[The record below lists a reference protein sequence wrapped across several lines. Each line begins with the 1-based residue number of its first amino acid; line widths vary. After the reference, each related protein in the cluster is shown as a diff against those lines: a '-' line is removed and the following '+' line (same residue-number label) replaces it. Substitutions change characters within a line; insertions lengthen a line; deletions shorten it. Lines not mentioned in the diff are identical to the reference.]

1 LAAKPPDRP
10 TGWLDR
16 GDRRAILWSVFGVLG
31 FILLPVVIFAV
42 VLLGA
47 WLGIWHLAFDH

>member
-1 LAAKPPDRP
+1 MR
-10 TGWLDR
+10 WLDQ
-16 GDRRAILWSVFGVLG
+16 GNRRSILWAVFGVLG
-31 FILLPVVIFAV
+31 LILLPVVWFGI